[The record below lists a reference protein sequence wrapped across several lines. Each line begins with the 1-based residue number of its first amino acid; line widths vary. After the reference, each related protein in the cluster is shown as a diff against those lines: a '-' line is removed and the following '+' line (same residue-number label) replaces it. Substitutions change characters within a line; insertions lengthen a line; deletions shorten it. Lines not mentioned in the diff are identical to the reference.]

1 MKKKRKTYNEKANE
15 IVKAIELAEEVILDS
30 TELAQ
35 EMKKYMID
43 FGNEMKE
50 SALNPEPQFRKVA
63 SLKYLEN
70 DFLIYWNES
79 EGEDVEK
86 FWKKVSINKLSF
98 KRKDVIQS
106 VLKRKKIKDIHE
118 HNIIVD
124 RLIVAQQLGQI
135 NQSEVKLL
143 NQLISKFEKKDKKS
157 IL

>member
-43 FGNEMKE
+43 FGNEMQE

-79 EGEDVEK
+79 EGEDTV
-86 FWKKVSINKLSF
+86 NKLNF
-98 KRKDVIQS
+98 KRKDIIQK
-106 VLKRKKIKDIHE
+106 VLKRKRIKDIHE
-118 HNIIVD
+118 YNVIID
-124 RLIVAQQLGQI
+124 RLVIAQQLEQI
-135 NQSEVKLL
+135 NQSEAKLL
-143 NQLISKFEKKDKKS
+143 SRLIGEFEEKR
-157 IL
+157 